1 MKATPTILTALT
13 ISLFGVVPAWGADK
27 FLGDGGDNGREH
39 LLAQMPVA
47 MMPVNRT
54 AALFGSPA
62 PDALASRAI
71 VLTPGMKSVTVASG
85 ETVAFKAGNRT
96 VGWTFLEA
104 IGGRSIEM
112 NVIFP
117 DLPEAKGVWIHIE
130 RSKLFTGG

>member
-1 MKATPTILTALT
+1 MKRKPTTLSVLALL
-13 ISLFGVVPAWGADK
+13 IIPSVWGADP
-27 FLGDGGDNGREH
+27 FQGDGGDNGRGH

-47 MMPVNRT
+47 VTSEGRPST
-54 AALFGSPA
+54 LFGSPV
-62 PDALASRAI
+62 PDALVSRTI

-85 ETVAFKAGNRT
+85 ETVAFKAGSRT

-104 IGGRSIEM
+104 IGGRSVEM

-117 DLPEAKGVWIHIE
+117 DLPEAKGVWVHIE